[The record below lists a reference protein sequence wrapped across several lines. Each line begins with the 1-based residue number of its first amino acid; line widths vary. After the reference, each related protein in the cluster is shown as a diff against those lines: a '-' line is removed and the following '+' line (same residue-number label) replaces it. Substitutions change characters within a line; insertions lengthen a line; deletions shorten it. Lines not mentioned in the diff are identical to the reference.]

1 MKFLSFAS
9 VFHIW
14 KSFYTVYK
22 MIFTTVVTEINS
34 LFMSLIKL
42 RDTLVQVHLNHNLLN
57 LVDAKFAQRPS
68 SN

>member
-1 MKFLSFAS
+1 MEFLSFAS